1 MNECYIKSVVF
12 YEWIYNIDVLECIV
26 YFIFG
31 WEEYIFLFKFFKKNS
46 LKLFNIEGRVM

>member
-1 MNECYIKSVVF
+1 MNEYIIF
-12 YEWIYNIDVLECIV
+12 YRCIRV
-26 YFIFG
+26 YSLFIFG